1 MKFFSDFRAF
11 VLKGNIIDLAAA
23 VIIGTAFGAIISSL
37 VEDVITPLLLNPA
50 MKAAHVNNID
60 QLTAGS
66 VKYGKFLAAVIKFIL
81 VAFVVF
87 VIVKTAHKLMKKKE
101 AAAVPSTTDLLL
113 TEIRDEL
120 KKNNT
125 PSSQPVSQPI
135 LNP

>member
-11 VLKGNIIDLAAA
+11 VIKGNIIDLAAA
-23 VIIGTAFGAIISSL
+23 VIIGAAFGAIISSL

-50 MKAAHVNNID
+50 MKAARVSNID

-66 VKYGKFLAAVIKFIL
+66 IKYGKFLAAVIKFVL

-87 VIVKTAHKLMKKKE
+87 IIVKTVNKIVAKKE
-101 AAAVPSTTDLLL
+101 AAASPSATELLL
-113 TEIRDEL
+113 GEIRDEL

-125 PSSQPVSQPI
+125 GKNI
-135 LNP
+135 

>member
-11 VLKGNIIDLAAA
+11 VVKGNIIDLAAA
-23 VIIGTAFGAIISSL
+23 VIIGSAFGAIISSL

-50 MKAAHVNNID
+50 MKAARVSNID

-66 VKYGKFLAAVIKFIL
+66 IKYGKFLAAVIKFVL

-87 VIVKTAHKLMKKKE
+87 IIVKTVNKIVAKKE
-101 AAAVPSTTDLLL
+101 AAASPSATELLL
-113 TEIRDEL
+113 GEIRDEL

-125 PSSQPVSQPI
+125 GK
-135 LNP
+135 NT

>member
-11 VLKGNIIDLAAA
+11 VIKGNIIDLVAA
-23 VIIGTAFGAIISSL
+23 VIIGAAFGAIISSL

-50 MKAAHVNNID
+50 MKAARVSNID

-66 VKYGKFLAAVIKFIL
+66 IKYGKFLAAVIKFVL

-87 VIVKTAHKLMKKKE
+87 IIVKTVNKIVAKKE
-101 AAAVPSTTDLLL
+101 AAAVPSATELLL
-113 TEIRDEL
+113 GEIRDEL

-125 PSSQPVSQPI
+125 GK
-135 LNP
+135 NT